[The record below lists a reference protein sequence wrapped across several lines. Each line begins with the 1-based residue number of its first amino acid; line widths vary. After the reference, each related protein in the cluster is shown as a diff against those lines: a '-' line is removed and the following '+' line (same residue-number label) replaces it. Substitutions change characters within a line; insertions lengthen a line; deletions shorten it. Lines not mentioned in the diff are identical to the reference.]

1 MTGDHEVMTTSHA
14 SHPDRLLPAD
24 PGTRDIARRLLAHV
38 EDLPIISPHGH
49 LEASMFVKDEAFPDP
64 TSLLISPDHY
74 LTRMMHSAGVDLA
87 DLRVGGHE
95 GKSAREA
102 WRIFMSHWDLYA
114 GTATGYWVE
123 QEFEHVFGINAE
135 RLNVGTPEHAD
146 AIFDELT
153 DILAKPDFRPR
164 ALAEQFNLEVLATT
178 DDPLDDLADHKA
190 LADDP
195 TFSPRVLPTFRPDAY
210 TKMYNAGWAEKTTKL
225 IDTAGDG
232 KAGWEGYLQAM
243 RNRRQY
249 FINHGATSADHG
261 LHDTD
266 TTPLSHE
273 DAQKILDKGLAGT
286 ATLAEMRAFEANTT
300 YRFAEMSQEDGLVMT
315 IHPGVYRNHSASA
328 QKKFGADIGADI
340 PFQMEFTNGLRPL
353 LSDFGENKDLISDSS
368 FNRWL
373 RTVSLRSTQDADM
386 AAASNLAANSKMAH
400 QNTRDILDAVSDG
413 GVMLGRNGA
422 LVLGPVVGTLHIKF
436 IAPLNKRVERVMYK
450 TGLSEAAAAEQYALE
465 DRLREEM
472 AHALYQWNPG
482 RDENYD
488 LVINTGSM
496 TYERIVDLVVE
507 TYARKYP
514 LHVRIIPNGKDQ

>member
-1 MTGDHEVMTTSHA
+1 MTTSHA

-340 PFQMEFTNGLRPL
+340 PFQMEFTNGLHPL
-353 LSDFGENKDLISDSS
+353 LSDFGENKD
-368 FNRWL
+368 F
-373 RTVSLRSTQDADM
+373 
-386 AAASNLAANSKMAH
+386 H
-400 QNTRDILDAVSDG
+400 F
-413 GVMLGRNGA
+413 VMFTIDESVYSRE
-422 LVLGPVVGTLHIKF
+422 V
-436 IAPLNKRVERVMYK
+436 APLAGYYPAAYVGAPWWFIDEIDAMNRFRSATTGTTGFSRYSGFIDDTRAYCSIPARHNTSRRVEANYLARLVAEHRI
-450 TGLSEAAAAEQYALE
+450 TESRAAE
-465 DRLREEM
+465 
-472 AHALYQWNPG
+472 
-482 RDENYD
+482 
-488 LVINTGSM
+488 I
-496 TYERIVDLVVE
+496 IVDLIDASPSRVF
-507 TYARKYP
+507 K
-514 LHVRIIPNGKDQ
+514 L

>member
-114 GTATGYWVE
+114 GNATGYWVE

-353 LSDFGENKDLISDSS
+353 LSDFGENKD
-368 FNRWL
+368 F
-373 RTVSLRSTQDADM
+373 
-386 AAASNLAANSKMAH
+386 H
-400 QNTRDILDAVSDG
+400 F
-413 GVMLGRNGA
+413 VMFTIDESVYSRE
-422 LVLGPVVGTLHIKF
+422 V
-436 IAPLNKRVERVMYK
+436 APLAGYYPAAYVGAPWWFIDEIDAMNRFRSATTGTTGFSRYSGFIDDTRAYCSIPARHNTSRRVEANYLARLVAEHRI
-450 TGLSEAAAAEQYALE
+450 TESRAAE
-465 DRLREEM
+465 
-472 AHALYQWNPG
+472 
-482 RDENYD
+482 
-488 LVINTGSM
+488 I
-496 TYERIVDLVVE
+496 IVDLIDASPRRVF
-507 TYARKYP
+507 K
-514 LHVRIIPNGKDQ
+514 L

>member
-353 LSDFGENKDLISDSS
+353 LSDFGENKD
-368 FNRWL
+368 F
-373 RTVSLRSTQDADM
+373 
-386 AAASNLAANSKMAH
+386 H
-400 QNTRDILDAVSDG
+400 F
-413 GVMLGRNGA
+413 VMFTIDESVYSRE
-422 LVLGPVVGTLHIKF
+422 V
-436 IAPLNKRVERVMYK
+436 APLAGYYPAAYVGAPWWFIDEIDAMNRFRSATTGTTGFSRYSGFIDDTRAYCSIPARHNTSRRVEANYLARLVAEHRI
-450 TGLSEAAAAEQYALE
+450 TESRAAE
-465 DRLREEM
+465 
-472 AHALYQWNPG
+472 
-482 RDENYD
+482 
-488 LVINTGSM
+488 I
-496 TYERIVDLVVE
+496 IVDLID
-507 TYARKYP
+507 ASPRKVFK
-514 LHVRIIPNGKDQ
+514 L

>member
-49 LEASMFVKDEAFPDP
+49 LEASMFVKDAAFPDP

-353 LSDFGENKDLISDSS
+353 LSDFGENKD
-368 FNRWL
+368 F
-373 RTVSLRSTQDADM
+373 
-386 AAASNLAANSKMAH
+386 H
-400 QNTRDILDAVSDG
+400 F
-413 GVMLGRNGA
+413 VMFTIDESVYSRE
-422 LVLGPVVGTLHIKF
+422 V
-436 IAPLNKRVERVMYK
+436 APLAGYYPAAYVGAPWWFIDEIDAMNRFRSATTGTTGFSRYSGFIDDTRAYCSIPARHNTSRRVEANYLARLVAEHRI
-450 TGLSEAAAAEQYALE
+450 TESRAAE
-465 DRLREEM
+465 
-472 AHALYQWNPG
+472 
-482 RDENYD
+482 
-488 LVINTGSM
+488 I
-496 TYERIVDLVVE
+496 IVDLIDASPRRVF
-507 TYARKYP
+507 K
-514 LHVRIIPNGKDQ
+514 L

>member
-1 MTGDHEVMTTSHA
+1 MTTSHA

-87 DLRVGGHE
+87 DLRVGGYE

-353 LSDFGENKDLISDSS
+353 LSDFGENKD
-368 FNRWL
+368 F
-373 RTVSLRSTQDADM
+373 
-386 AAASNLAANSKMAH
+386 H
-400 QNTRDILDAVSDG
+400 F
-413 GVMLGRNGA
+413 VMFTIDESVYSRE
-422 LVLGPVVGTLHIKF
+422 V
-436 IAPLNKRVERVMYK
+436 APLAGYYPAAYVGAPWWFIDEIDAMNRFRSATTGTTGFSRYSGFIDDTRAYCSIPARHNTSRRVEANYLARLVAEHRI
-450 TGLSEAAAAEQYALE
+450 TESRAAE
-465 DRLREEM
+465 
-472 AHALYQWNPG
+472 
-482 RDENYD
+482 
-488 LVINTGSM
+488 I
-496 TYERIVDLVVE
+496 IVDLVDASPRRVF
-507 TYARKYP
+507 K
-514 LHVRIIPNGKDQ
+514 L

>member
-225 IDTAGDG
+225 IDSAGDG

-353 LSDFGENKDLISDSS
+353 LSDFGENKD
-368 FNRWL
+368 F
-373 RTVSLRSTQDADM
+373 
-386 AAASNLAANSKMAH
+386 H
-400 QNTRDILDAVSDG
+400 F
-413 GVMLGRNGA
+413 VMFTIDESVYSRE
-422 LVLGPVVGTLHIKF
+422 V
-436 IAPLNKRVERVMYK
+436 APLAGYYPAAYVGAPWWFIDEIDAMNRFRSATTGTTGFSRYSGFIDDTRAYCSIPARHNTSRRVEANYLARLVAEHRI
-450 TGLSEAAAAEQYALE
+450 TESRAAE
-465 DRLREEM
+465 
-472 AHALYQWNPG
+472 
-482 RDENYD
+482 
-488 LVINTGSM
+488 I
-496 TYERIVDLVVE
+496 IVDLIDASPRRVF
-507 TYARKYP
+507 K
-514 LHVRIIPNGKDQ
+514 L

>member
-102 WRIFMSHWDLYA
+102 WRIFMFHWDLYA

-135 RLNVGTPEHAD
+135 RLNLGTPEHAD

-315 IHPGVYRNHSASA
+315 IHPGAYRNHSASA

-353 LSDFGENKDLISDSS
+353 LSDFGENKD
-368 FNRWL
+368 F
-373 RTVSLRSTQDADM
+373 
-386 AAASNLAANSKMAH
+386 H
-400 QNTRDILDAVSDG
+400 F
-413 GVMLGRNGA
+413 VMFTIDESVYSRE
-422 LVLGPVVGTLHIKF
+422 V
-436 IAPLNKRVERVMYK
+436 APLAGYYPAAYVGAPWWFIDEIDAMNRFRSATTGTTGFSRYSGFIDDTRAYCSIPARHNTSRRVEANYLARLVAEHRI
-450 TGLSEAAAAEQYALE
+450 TESRAAE
-465 DRLREEM
+465 
-472 AHALYQWNPG
+472 
-482 RDENYD
+482 
-488 LVINTGSM
+488 I
-496 TYERIVDLVVE
+496 IVDLIDASPRRVF
-507 TYARKYP
+507 K
-514 LHVRIIPNGKDQ
+514 L

>member
-1 MTGDHEVMTTSHA
+1 MTGDYEVMTTSHA

-353 LSDFGENKDLISDSS
+353 LSDFGENKD
-368 FNRWL
+368 F
-373 RTVSLRSTQDADM
+373 
-386 AAASNLAANSKMAH
+386 H
-400 QNTRDILDAVSDG
+400 F
-413 GVMLGRNGA
+413 VMFTIDESVYSRE
-422 LVLGPVVGTLHIKF
+422 V
-436 IAPLNKRVERVMYK
+436 APLAGYYPAAYVGAPWWFIDEIDAMNRFRSATTGTTGFSRYSGFIDDTRAYCSIPARHNTSRRVEANYLARLVAEHRI
-450 TGLSEAAAAEQYALE
+450 TESRAAE
-465 DRLREEM
+465 
-472 AHALYQWNPG
+472 
-482 RDENYD
+482 
-488 LVINTGSM
+488 I
-496 TYERIVDLVVE
+496 IVDLIDASPRRVF
-507 TYARKYP
+507 K
-514 LHVRIIPNGKDQ
+514 L

>member
-1 MTGDHEVMTTSHA
+1 MTTSHA

-153 DILAKPDFRPR
+153 DILAQPDFRPR

-353 LSDFGENKDLISDSS
+353 LSDFGENKD
-368 FNRWL
+368 F
-373 RTVSLRSTQDADM
+373 
-386 AAASNLAANSKMAH
+386 H
-400 QNTRDILDAVSDG
+400 F
-413 GVMLGRNGA
+413 VMFTIDESVYSRE
-422 LVLGPVVGTLHIKF
+422 V
-436 IAPLNKRVERVMYK
+436 APLAGYYPAAYVGAPWWFIDEIDAMNRFRSATTGTTGFSRYSGFIDDTRAYCSIPARHNTSRRVEANYLARLVAEHRI
-450 TGLSEAAAAEQYALE
+450 TESCAAE
-465 DRLREEM
+465 
-472 AHALYQWNPG
+472 
-482 RDENYD
+482 
-488 LVINTGSM
+488 I
-496 TYERIVDLVVE
+496 IVDLIDASPRRVF
-507 TYARKYP
+507 K
-514 LHVRIIPNGKDQ
+514 L

>member
-1 MTGDHEVMTTSHA
+1 MTGDHKVMTTSHA

-243 RNRRQY
+243 HNRRQY

-353 LSDFGENKDLISDSS
+353 LSDFGENKD
-368 FNRWL
+368 F
-373 RTVSLRSTQDADM
+373 
-386 AAASNLAANSKMAH
+386 H
-400 QNTRDILDAVSDG
+400 F
-413 GVMLGRNGA
+413 VMFTIDESVYSRE
-422 LVLGPVVGTLHIKF
+422 V
-436 IAPLNKRVERVMYK
+436 APLAGYYPAAYVGAPWWFIDEIDAMNRFRSATTGTTGFSRYSGFIDDTRAYCSIPARHNTSRRVEANYLARLVAEHRI
-450 TGLSEAAAAEQYALE
+450 TESRAAE
-465 DRLREEM
+465 
-472 AHALYQWNPG
+472 
-482 RDENYD
+482 
-488 LVINTGSM
+488 I
-496 TYERIVDLVVE
+496 IVDLIDASPRRVF
-507 TYARKYP
+507 K
-514 LHVRIIPNGKDQ
+514 L

>member
-1 MTGDHEVMTTSHA
+1 MTTSHA

-195 TFSPRVLPTFRPDAY
+195 TFSARVLPTFRPDAY

-353 LSDFGENKDLISDSS
+353 LSDFGENKD
-368 FNRWL
+368 F
-373 RTVSLRSTQDADM
+373 
-386 AAASNLAANSKMAH
+386 H
-400 QNTRDILDAVSDG
+400 F
-413 GVMLGRNGA
+413 VMFTIDESVYSRE
-422 LVLGPVVGTLHIKF
+422 V
-436 IAPLNKRVERVMYK
+436 APLAGYYPAAYVGAPWWFIDEIDAMNRFRSATTGTTGFSRYSGFIDDTRAYCSIPARHNTSRRVEANYLARLVAEHRI
-450 TGLSEAAAAEQYALE
+450 TESRAAE
-465 DRLREEM
+465 
-472 AHALYQWNPG
+472 
-482 RDENYD
+482 
-488 LVINTGSM
+488 I
-496 TYERIVDLVVE
+496 IVDLIDASPRRVF
-507 TYARKYP
+507 K
-514 LHVRIIPNGKDQ
+514 L

>member
-353 LSDFGENKDLISDSS
+353 LSDFGENKD
-368 FNRWL
+368 F
-373 RTVSLRSTQDADM
+373 
-386 AAASNLAANSKMAH
+386 H
-400 QNTRDILDAVSDG
+400 F
-413 GVMLGRNGA
+413 VMFTIDESVYSRE
-422 LVLGPVVGTLHIKF
+422 V
-436 IAPLNKRVERVMYK
+436 APLAGYYPAAYVGAPWWFIDEIDAMNRFRSATTGTTGFSRYSGFIDDTRAYCSIPARHNTSRRVDANYLARLVAEHRI
-450 TGLSEAAAAEQYALE
+450 TESRAAE
-465 DRLREEM
+465 
-472 AHALYQWNPG
+472 
-482 RDENYD
+482 
-488 LVINTGSM
+488 I
-496 TYERIVDLVVE
+496 IVDLIDASPRRVF
-507 TYARKYP
+507 K
-514 LHVRIIPNGKDQ
+514 L

>member
-1 MTGDHEVMTTSHA
+1 MTTSHA

-249 FINHGATSADHG
+249 FISHGATSADHG

-353 LSDFGENKDLISDSS
+353 LSDFGENKD
-368 FNRWL
+368 F
-373 RTVSLRSTQDADM
+373 
-386 AAASNLAANSKMAH
+386 H
-400 QNTRDILDAVSDG
+400 F
-413 GVMLGRNGA
+413 VMFTIDESVYSRE
-422 LVLGPVVGTLHIKF
+422 V
-436 IAPLNKRVERVMYK
+436 APLAGYYPAAYVGAPWWFIDEIDAMNRFRSATTGTTGFSRYSGFIDDTRAYCSIPARHNTSRRVEANYLARLVAEHRI
-450 TGLSEAAAAEQYALE
+450 TESRAAE
-465 DRLREEM
+465 
-472 AHALYQWNPG
+472 
-482 RDENYD
+482 
-488 LVINTGSM
+488 I
-496 TYERIVDLVVE
+496 IVDLIDASPRRVF
-507 TYARKYP
+507 K
-514 LHVRIIPNGKDQ
+514 L

>member
-300 YRFAEMSQEDGLVMT
+300 YRFAEMSQDDGLVMT

-353 LSDFGENKDLISDSS
+353 LSDFGENKD
-368 FNRWL
+368 F
-373 RTVSLRSTQDADM
+373 
-386 AAASNLAANSKMAH
+386 H
-400 QNTRDILDAVSDG
+400 F
-413 GVMLGRNGA
+413 VMFTIDESVYSRE
-422 LVLGPVVGTLHIKF
+422 V
-436 IAPLNKRVERVMYK
+436 APLAGYYPAAYVGAPWWFIDEIDAMNRFRSATTGTTGFSRYSGFIDDTRAYCSIPARHNTSRRVEANYLARLVAEHRI
-450 TGLSEAAAAEQYALE
+450 TESRAAE
-465 DRLREEM
+465 
-472 AHALYQWNPG
+472 
-482 RDENYD
+482 
-488 LVINTGSM
+488 I
-496 TYERIVDLVVE
+496 IVDLIDASPRRVF
-507 TYARKYP
+507 K
-514 LHVRIIPNGKDQ
+514 L

>member
-273 DAQKILDKGLAGT
+273 DAQNSWTRVSLA
-286 ATLAEMRAFEANTT
+286 
-300 YRFAEMSQEDGLVMT
+300 QQ
-315 IHPGVYRNHSASA
+315 P
-328 QKKFGADIGADI
+328 
-340 PFQMEFTNGLRPL
+340 
-353 LSDFGENKDLISDSS
+353 
-368 FNRWL
+368 WL
-373 RTVSLRSTQDADM
+373 KCVPSKPTPPTVSR
-386 AAASNLAANSKMAH
+386 KC
-400 QNTRDILDAVSDG
+400 
-413 GVMLGRNGA
+413 
-422 LVLGPVVGTLHIKF
+422 PK
-436 IAPLNKRVERVMYK
+436 K
-450 TGLSEAAAAEQYALE
+450 TAWS
-465 DRLREEM
+465 
-472 AHALYQWNPG
+472 
-482 RDENYD
+482 
-488 LVINTGSM
+488 
-496 TYERIVDLVVE
+496 
-507 TYARKYP
+507 
-514 LHVRIIPNGKDQ
+514 

>member
-1 MTGDHEVMTTSHA
+1 MTGDHEFMTTSHA

-353 LSDFGENKDLISDSS
+353 LSDFGENKD
-368 FNRWL
+368 F
-373 RTVSLRSTQDADM
+373 
-386 AAASNLAANSKMAH
+386 H
-400 QNTRDILDAVSDG
+400 F
-413 GVMLGRNGA
+413 VMFTIDESVYSRE
-422 LVLGPVVGTLHIKF
+422 V
-436 IAPLNKRVERVMYK
+436 APLAGYYPAAYVGAPWWFIDEIDAMNRFRSATTGSTGFSRYSGFIDDTRAYCSIPARHNTSRRVEANYLARLVAEHRI
-450 TGLSEAAAAEQYALE
+450 TESRAAE
-465 DRLREEM
+465 
-472 AHALYQWNPG
+472 
-482 RDENYD
+482 
-488 LVINTGSM
+488 I
-496 TYERIVDLVVE
+496 IVDLIDASPRRVF
-507 TYARKYP
+507 K
-514 LHVRIIPNGKDQ
+514 L

>member
-1 MTGDHEVMTTSHA
+1 MTTSHA

-353 LSDFGENKDLISDSS
+353 LSDFGENKDFHFVIFTIDESVYS
-368 FNRWL
+368 RE
-373 RTVSLRSTQDADM
+373 V
-386 AAASNLAANSKMAH
+386 
-400 QNTRDILDAVSDG
+400 
-413 GVMLGRNGA
+413 
-422 LVLGPVVGTLHIKF
+422 
-436 IAPLNKRVERVMYK
+436 APLAGYYPAAYVGAPWWFIDEIDAMNRFRSATTGTTGFSRYSGFIDDTRAYCSIPARHNTSRRVEANYLARLVAEHRI
-450 TGLSEAAAAEQYALE
+450 TESRAAE
-465 DRLREEM
+465 
-472 AHALYQWNPG
+472 
-482 RDENYD
+482 
-488 LVINTGSM
+488 I
-496 TYERIVDLVVE
+496 IVDLIDASPRRVF
-507 TYARKYP
+507 K
-514 LHVRIIPNGKDQ
+514 L

>member
-146 AIFDELT
+146 AISDELT

-353 LSDFGENKDLISDSS
+353 LSDFGENKD
-368 FNRWL
+368 F
-373 RTVSLRSTQDADM
+373 
-386 AAASNLAANSKMAH
+386 H
-400 QNTRDILDAVSDG
+400 F
-413 GVMLGRNGA
+413 VMFTIDESVYSRE
-422 LVLGPVVGTLHIKF
+422 V
-436 IAPLNKRVERVMYK
+436 APLAGYYPAAYVGAPWWFIDEIDAMNRFRSATTGTTGFSRYSGFIDDTRAYCSIPARHNTSRRVEANYLARLVAEHRI
-450 TGLSEAAAAEQYALE
+450 TESRAAE
-465 DRLREEM
+465 
-472 AHALYQWNPG
+472 
-482 RDENYD
+482 
-488 LVINTGSM
+488 I
-496 TYERIVDLVVE
+496 IVDLIDASPRRVF
-507 TYARKYP
+507 K
-514 LHVRIIPNGKDQ
+514 L

>member
-95 GKSAREA
+95 GKTAREA

-135 RLNVGTPEHAD
+135 RLSVGTPEHAD

-300 YRFAEMSQEDGLVMT
+300 YRFAEMSQDDGLVMT

-353 LSDFGENKDLISDSS
+353 LSDFGENKD
-368 FNRWL
+368 F
-373 RTVSLRSTQDADM
+373 
-386 AAASNLAANSKMAH
+386 H
-400 QNTRDILDAVSDG
+400 F
-413 GVMLGRNGA
+413 VMFTIDESVYSRE
-422 LVLGPVVGTLHIKF
+422 V
-436 IAPLNKRVERVMYK
+436 APLAGYYPAAYVGAPWWFIDEIDAMNRFRSATTGTTGFSRYSGFIDDTRAYCSIPARHNTSRRVEANYLARLVAEHRI
-450 TGLSEAAAAEQYALE
+450 TESRAAE
-465 DRLREEM
+465 
-472 AHALYQWNPG
+472 
-482 RDENYD
+482 
-488 LVINTGSM
+488 I
-496 TYERIVDLVVE
+496 IVDLIDASPRRVF
-507 TYARKYP
+507 K
-514 LHVRIIPNGKDQ
+514 L

>member
-1 MTGDHEVMTTSHA
+1 MTTSHA

-95 GKSAREA
+95 GKSPREA
-102 WRIFMSHWDLYA
+102 WRIFLAHWDLYA

-135 RLNVGTPEHAD
+135 RLSVGTPENAD
-146 AIFDELT
+146 AIFDELS

-225 IDTAGDG
+225 IDVAGDG
-232 KAGWEGYLQAM
+232 KSGWEGYLQAM

-249 FINHGATSADHG
+249 FIEHGATSADHG

-300 YRFAEMSQEDGLVMT
+300 YRFAEMCQDDGLVMT

-353 LSDFGENKDLISDSS
+353 LSDFGENKD
-368 FNRWL
+368 F
-373 RTVSLRSTQDADM
+373 
-386 AAASNLAANSKMAH
+386 H
-400 QNTRDILDAVSDG
+400 F
-413 GVMLGRNGA
+413 VMFTIDESVYSRE
-422 LVLGPVVGTLHIKF
+422 V
-436 IAPLNKRVERVMYK
+436 APLAGYYPAAYVGAPWWFIDEIDAMNRFRAATTGTTGFSRYSGFIDDTRAYCSIPARHNTSRRVEANYLARLVAEHRL
-450 TGLSEAAAAEQYALE
+450 TESRAAE
-465 DRLREEM
+465 
-472 AHALYQWNPG
+472 
-482 RDENYD
+482 
-488 LVINTGSM
+488 I
-496 TYERIVDLVVE
+496 IVDLIDASPRRVF
-507 TYARKYP
+507 K
-514 LHVRIIPNGKDQ
+514 L

>member
-353 LSDFGENKDLISDSS
+353 LSDFGENKD
-368 FNRWL
+368 F
-373 RTVSLRSTQDADM
+373 
-386 AAASNLAANSKMAH
+386 H
-400 QNTRDILDAVSDG
+400 F
-413 GVMLGRNGA
+413 VMFTIDESVYSRE
-422 LVLGPVVGTLHIKF
+422 V
-436 IAPLNKRVERVMYK
+436 APLAGYYPAAYVGAPWWFIDEIDAMNRFRSATTGTTGFSRYSGFIDDTRAYCSIPARHNTSRRVEANYLARLVAEHRI
-450 TGLSEAAAAEQYALE
+450 TESRAAEIL
-465 DRLREEM
+465 
-472 AHALYQWNPG
+472 
-482 RDENYD
+482 
-488 LVINTGSM
+488 
-496 TYERIVDLVVE
+496 VDLIDASPRRVF
-507 TYARKYP
+507 K
-514 LHVRIIPNGKDQ
+514 L

>member
-353 LSDFGENKDLISDSS
+353 LSDFGENKD
-368 FNRWL
+368 F
-373 RTVSLRSTQDADM
+373 
-386 AAASNLAANSKMAH
+386 H
-400 QNTRDILDAVSDG
+400 F
-413 GVMLGRNGA
+413 VMFTIDESIYSRE
-422 LVLGPVVGTLHIKF
+422 V
-436 IAPLNKRVERVMYK
+436 APLAGYYPAAYVGAPWWFIDEIDAMNRFRSATTGTTGFSRYSGFIDDTRAYCSIPARHNTSRRVEANYLACLVAEHRI
-450 TGLSEAAAAEQYALE
+450 TESRAAE
-465 DRLREEM
+465 
-472 AHALYQWNPG
+472 
-482 RDENYD
+482 
-488 LVINTGSM
+488 I
-496 TYERIVDLVVE
+496 IVDLIDASPRRVF
-507 TYARKYP
+507 K
-514 LHVRIIPNGKDQ
+514 L

>member
-1 MTGDHEVMTTSHA
+1 MTTSHA

-123 QEFEHVFGINAE
+123 QAFEHVFGINAE

-353 LSDFGENKDLISDSS
+353 LSDFGENKD
-368 FNRWL
+368 F
-373 RTVSLRSTQDADM
+373 
-386 AAASNLAANSKMAH
+386 H
-400 QNTRDILDAVSDG
+400 F
-413 GVMLGRNGA
+413 VMFTIDESVYSRE
-422 LVLGPVVGTLHIKF
+422 V
-436 IAPLNKRVERVMYK
+436 APLAGYYPAAYVGAPWWFIDEIDAMNRFRSATTGTTGFSRYSGFIDDTRAYCSIPARHNTSRRVEANYLARLVAEHRI
-450 TGLSEAAAAEQYALE
+450 TESRAAE
-465 DRLREEM
+465 
-472 AHALYQWNPG
+472 
-482 RDENYD
+482 
-488 LVINTGSM
+488 I
-496 TYERIVDLVVE
+496 IVDLIDASPRRVF
-507 TYARKYP
+507 K
-514 LHVRIIPNGKDQ
+514 L

>member
-353 LSDFGENKDLISDSS
+353 LSDFGENKD
-368 FNRWL
+368 F
-373 RTVSLRSTQDADM
+373 
-386 AAASNLAANSKMAH
+386 H
-400 QNTRDILDAVSDG
+400 F
-413 GVMLGRNGA
+413 VMFTIDESVYSRE
-422 LVLGPVVGTLHIKF
+422 V
-436 IAPLNKRVERVMYK
+436 APLAGYSPAAYVGAPWWFIDEIDAMNRFRSATTGTTGFSRYSGFIDDTRAYCSIPARHNTSRRVEANYLARLVAEHRI
-450 TGLSEAAAAEQYALE
+450 TESRAAE
-465 DRLREEM
+465 
-472 AHALYQWNPG
+472 
-482 RDENYD
+482 
-488 LVINTGSM
+488 I
-496 TYERIVDLVVE
+496 IVDLIDASPRRVF
-507 TYARKYP
+507 K
-514 LHVRIIPNGKDQ
+514 L